1 MIATFQRTINSNV
14 NCNGIGLHSGVD
26 VKMTLTA
33 QGCGMGPVIA
43 DDAKT
48 RIELIPEVKSVD
60 VSIVWDPPWNPR
72 MMSDEGK
79 KALGLE

>member
-1 MIATFQRTINSNV
+1 
-14 NCNGIGLHSGVD
+14 
-26 VKMTLTA
+26 
-33 QGCGMGPVIA
+33 MGPVIA

-48 RIELIPEVKSVD
+48 RIESLPQVSEVSVE
-60 VSIVWDPPWNPR
+60 IVWDPAWNPK

>member
-1 MIATFQRTINSNV
+1 
-14 NCNGIGLHSGVD
+14 
-26 VKMTLTA
+26 MTLTA

-48 RIELIPEVKSVD
+48 RIESLPLVD
-60 VSIVWDPPWNPR
+60 NVTVEIVWDPDWSPK

-79 KALGLE
+79 RALGLE